1 MEIIRI
7 VGFGLVGGFISI
19 LLRNSKPEF
28 SMMIPVVVSFTIM
41 ACVLPYLTGIV
52 QELMSLAEGIGINS
66 SYMMTIVK
74 IIGISYLVSI
84 AAELCKDAGEN
95 AIASKIEL
103 GGKLI
108 ILAMSVPVISRLLG
122 LVREIIMHE

>member
-7 VGFGLVGGFISI
+7 VGIGLIGGIISI
-19 LLRNSKPEF
+19 LIRHSRPEF
-28 SMMIPVVVSFTIM
+28 SMMIPIVVSFT
-41 ACVLPYLTGIV
+41 VLAGVMPYLAGIV
-52 QELMSLAEGIGINS
+52 SELSAIANIVGINS
-66 SYMMTIVK
+66 AYLTIVIK
-74 IIGISYLVSI
+74 IIGISYLASI
-84 AAELCKDAGEN
+84 SAELCKDAGEK

-108 ILAMSVPVISRLLG
+108 ILAMSVPIISRLLD